1 MKVMVIGGTG
11 LVGSYL
17 LPKLIAD
24 GHIVYALTRDNKKID
39 RISQLGAKGII
50 GDICKPNE
58 IAANLPDKP
67 DIIVL
72 LAMPSVKIGKRM
84 TKKRKEEM
92 RLETNAF
99 FRNSIDLA
107 INFNIPVI
115 LPGGTSYKTIGD
127 EVADE
132 SWPIRRIGLTEIGK
146 DTDSMVEE
154 AFRTGIP
161 KAIQLMYGKIYGN
174 GSLFR
179 VMYRM
184 MEKGTGKI
192 IGDGKNRIP
201 NIFAGDAATAI
212 VKTIEKLPVGEKF
225 LIIDDT
231 PITQEQFSC
240 RMAELMGKRKPGKI
254 PGFIIKLV
262 IGRDLYEV
270 IKMDCKASN
279 AKAKRILGWTPE
291 YPSALDGLKPVI
303 EEMKTKEPFFA

>member
-1 MKVMVIGGTG
+1 
-11 LVGSYL
+11 
-17 LPKLIAD
+17 
-24 GHIVYALTRDNKKID
+24 
-39 RISQLGAKGII
+39 
-50 GDICKPNE
+50 
-58 IAANLPDKP
+58 
-67 DIIVL
+67 
-72 LAMPSVKIGKRM
+72 
-84 TKKRKEEM
+84 
-92 RLETNAF
+92 
-99 FRNSIDLA
+99 
-107 INFNIPVI
+107 
-115 LPGGTSYKTIGD
+115 
-127 EVADE
+127 
-132 SWPIRRIGLTEIGK
+132 
-146 DTDSMVEE
+146 
-154 AFRTGIP
+154 
-161 KAIQLMYGKIYGN
+161 
-174 GSLFR
+174 
-179 VMYRM
+179 